1 MTKKPTYHQLAE
13 RVRQFEEET
22 AKRGRAEEVLRESE
36 SKYKTLLENLPQR
49 IFYKDDDSVYLSCN
63 ENYARDLGITAEEIT
78 GKTDYDFFPKDLAEK
93 YAADDRRIMRSE
105 KSESIEELYVKDGE
119 EIIVQTVKTPVKN
132 DQGKVTGVLGIFW
145 DITARKAAG
154 EALRQSEERFR
165 TQYENIPVPTYTW
178 HFQEGEL
185 VLIDCN
191 EEARKFSK
199 GKINKLIGQKAS
211 AIYDDAPDILADLK
225 TCHEQK
231 KTIRKSMH
239 YKLRSTGDWKYLNVS
254 FIFVPP
260 DFVMVHTEDVTDR
273 KMADDALR
281 RTRDELETIVKTR
294 TSDLLKANYQLVQ
307 EIEERKRV
315 EAALTASEKQYRAV
329 LEASP
334 DPVVV
339 YDMAGK
345 VIYLNPAFT
354 NVFGWTLKQLEGKR
368 IDYIPEE
375 NRPETQKM
383 VEGVLSGKSFSGISS
398 QRYTKKGELVDVS
411 ISIAT
416 FVDDAGRPA
425 GSVHILRNVTERKKL
440 EAQLQQAQK
449 LEAIGTLAGGIAHDF
464 NNLLMGIQGNVS
476 LVIMDLPPS
485 SPWHER
491 LRSIE
496 SQVQSGAR
504 LTSQLLGYARKGR
517 CQVQPIDLNR
527 LLTETSETFGRT
539 RKNVT
544 VRRELE
550 HDLVV
555 VEADRGQME
564 QVLLNLFVNA
574 ADAMPDGGNLILKTS
589 IVDHRAMHGN
599 LYTPEP
605 GNYAMIRV
613 TDTGM
618 GMYKKTVERIFDPI
632 FTTKER
638 GRGTGLGLASAYGII
653 KGHGGYIDVESN
665 RGQGSTF
672 SIFLPISEK
681 IIDVPAKYSPEFNK
695 QTGTILLVDDEDI
708 ILDVGGGC
716 SN

>member
-1 MTKKPTYHQLAE
+1 
-13 RVRQFEEET
+13 
-22 AKRGRAEEVLRESE
+22 
-36 SKYKTLLENLPQR
+36 
-49 IFYKDDDSVYLSCN
+49 
-63 ENYARDLGITAEEIT
+63 
-78 GKTDYDFFPKDLAEK
+78 
-93 YAADDRRIMRSE
+93 
-105 KSESIEELYVKDGE
+105 
-119 EIIVQTVKTPVKN
+119 
-132 DQGKVTGVLGIFW
+132 
-145 DITARKAAG
+145 
-154 EALRQSEERFR
+154 
-165 TQYENIPVPTYTW
+165 
-178 HFQEGEL
+178 
-185 VLIDCN
+185 
-191 EEARKFSK
+191 
-199 GKINKLIGQKAS
+199 
-211 AIYDDAPDILADLK
+211 
-225 TCHEQK
+225 
-231 KTIRKSMH
+231 
-239 YKLRSTGDWKYLNVS
+239 
-254 FIFVPP
+254 
-260 DFVMVHTEDVTDR
+260 
-273 KMADDALR
+273 
-281 RTRDELETIVKTR
+281 
-294 TSDLLKANYQLVQ
+294 
-307 EIEERKRV
+307 
-315 EAALTASEKQYRAV
+315 
-329 LEASP
+329 
-334 DPVVV
+334 
-339 YDMAGK
+339 
-345 VIYLNPAFT
+345 
-354 NVFGWTLKQLEGKR
+354 
-368 IDYIPEE
+368 
-375 NRPETQKM
+375 M
-383 VEGVLSGKSFSGISS
+383 VEGVLSGRSFSGISS
-398 QRYTKKGELVDVS
+398 QRYTKRGELVDVS

-491 LRSIE
+491 LRGIE

-517 CQVQPIDLNR
+517 YQVQPIDLNR

-550 HDLVV
+550 HDLLV

-589 IVDHRAMHGN
+589 IADHRAMQGK

-618 GMYKKTVERIFDPI
+618 GMYKKTVERIFDPF

-653 KGHGGYIDVESN
+653 KGHGGYIDVESK

-681 IIDVPAKYSPEFNK
+681 IIDVSAKYSPELNK

-708 ILDVGGGC
+708 ILDVGRSLLELIGYRVLTARDGKEAVEVYRKDQEEIDLVLLDIVMPNMGGGQAYDRLKEINPGVKVLLLSGYSIDGEAKQILERGC
-716 SN
+716 NGFIQKPFTMKELYTKMTEVLRNGF